1 MIQVT
6 YNLGFLKKVMLLV
19 LSGIG
24 LGFRKPGFKST
35 PPLFMPDTVPK
46 LNLPSKNKKKC
57 FY

>member
-1 MIQVT
+1 
-6 YNLGFLKKVMLLV
+6 MLLV